1 MSKLKLLS
9 KYFYVKRQINAA
21 KLGIGICKSMKDV
34 DFVQKYYKIVLDD
47 GTVVQNPT
55 STSVSIN
62 LIVPVPNDIRVSN
75 DIDLYVRDQ
84 IVIIENVLY
93 KSGVGSLFNIGFKNM
108 FVDGSDDELVVVV
121 KWKLSIYPAIISI
134 LIYIL
139 MTSIVFLSFY
149 V

>member
-1 MSKLKLLS
+1 
-9 KYFYVKRQINAA
+9 
-21 KLGIGICKSMKDV
+21 
-34 DFVQKYYKIVLDD
+34 VLDD